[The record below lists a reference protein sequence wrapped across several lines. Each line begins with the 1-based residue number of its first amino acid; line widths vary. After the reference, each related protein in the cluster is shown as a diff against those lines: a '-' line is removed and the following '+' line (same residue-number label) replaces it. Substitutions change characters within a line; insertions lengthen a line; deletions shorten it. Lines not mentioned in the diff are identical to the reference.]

1 MPYRPAF
8 ETTPRLL
15 RVLEDITVLKTR
27 IQAAAVAVSW
37 VPSWQADASARQAH
51 GSTAIEG
58 NPLTLAEVKILAGGG
73 TLRHAK
79 PRAVQEV
86 LNYLA
91 ALRFIEGNAGIDTLH
106 VRDVLKLHALVGQRG
121 ALDRDPIGLFRP
133 YAVRVGG
140 HVAPPAKEV
149 PGLMAELLDWVN
161 GPGKVW
167 PAVVSSAVLHYRFE
181 HIHPFGDGNGRV
193 GRVLAAWELAR
204 RQFDTHHVFA
214 VDEILLEDRQGYYAA
229 LERVRA
235 EGQDLTSWLEYIAD
249 AVHEAL
255 NRAWKRLEALDVAA
269 KGGGLTLTPKQETLL
284 GLLRAGPMG
293 IRDIQEALK
302 VTKPGAHHILKPLL
316 EAGLVRREGGHR
328 TGKYRI
334 PSSSIRTP

>member
-1 MPYRPAF
+1 MAFKPRF

-15 RVLEDITVLKTR
+15 SVLEDITVLKTR

-37 VPSWQADASARQAH
+37 IPSWQADASARQAH

-73 TLRHAK
+73 ALRHVK

-86 LNYLA
+86 LNYFA
-91 ALRFIEGNAGIDTLH
+91 ALRFIEKNSGLSALH
-106 VRDVLKLHALVGQRG
+106 VRDVLKLHALVGQKG
-121 ALDRDPIGLFRP
+121 ALDREPVGLFRP

-167 PAVVSSAVLHYRFE
+167 PAVVSSAVLHFQFE

-193 GRVLAAWELAR
+193 GRVLAAWELYR
-204 RQFDTHHVFA
+204 RKFDTHHVFA

-229 LERVRA
+229 LERVRT
-235 EGQDLTSWLEYIAD
+235 ESQDLTSWLEYIID
-249 AVHEAL
+249 AVHQAL
-255 NRAWKRLEALDVAA
+255 DRAWKRLEVSS
-269 KGGGLTLTPKQETLL
+269 KGGGLILSPKQETLL
-284 GLLRAGPMG
+284 GLFRGGPLG
-293 IRDIQEALK
+293 IREIQEALK
-302 VTKPGAHHILKPLL
+302 VTKPGAHYILKPLL
-316 EAGLVRREGGHR
+316 DAALVLREGGHR
-328 TGKYRI
+328 TGKYRL
-334 PSSSIRTP
+334 SA